1 VTHPRLRVLVVV
13 AALLIGASSTNVAHQ
28 SQLSSDDLNWMP
40 PGSGALPDA
49 LTEALAASPYA
60 FFRFVNRAWASRVCA
75 ALADDVRSLP
85 PVRLH
90 GDAHIEQ
97 YAVTATDYGL
107 DDFDD
112 TAEGPPVID
121 IVRFLGSLRLTAR
134 ERGWTGHFNQ
144 LSAAFLRG
152 YRAGLMRPARGS
164 DATLAPSSPGH
175 GGRPR
180 PVPRVVERLR
190 QRKIP
195 DQVEFLAWADAL
207 MKPVTPAVERATRR
221 AFDLLA
227 SRMAT
232 SAQPRPP
239 GYFKIK
245 RFGRVYLGIGSRRLP
260 KLLIRVEGPSSASND
275 DVILEAKEPANLA
288 GIECLQPA
296 QQSDAVRI
304 VAGAE
309 QIGRLKHDVLSLV
322 PSLMERD
329 GGGHHW
335 WIHDWTPSYVE
346 VSIDD
351 LKSVT
356 ELSELAEDA
365 GRQLGSASLSQSGTV
380 GRQRRERESSAIG
393 RLDARLRKVTIRLTD
408 ELLEG
413 WQAFRHRSGRN

>member
-1 VTHPRLRVLVVV
+1 MTHSRLRVLAVI
-13 AALLIGASSTNVAHQ
+13 AALLIGAWSDNVAQ
-28 SQLSSDDLNWMP
+28 TPLPGDDLHWLP
-40 PGSGALPDA
+40 PGSDALPDVLTQA
-49 LTEALAASPYA
+49 LEASPYA

-97 YAVTATDYGL
+97 DAVTATDYGL
-107 DDFDD
+107 DEFDD
-112 TAEGPPVID
+112 PAEGPSVID
-121 IVRFLGSLRLTAR
+121 IVRFLGSVRLAAR
-134 ERGWTGHFNQ
+134 ERGWTGHFNR

-152 YRAGLMRPARGS
+152 YRAGLLMPVRDS
-164 DATLAPSSPGH
+164 DVTLPSSSPGH
-175 GGRPR
+175 RGDRHA
-180 PVPRVVERLR
+180 VPRVVERLR

-207 MKPVTPAVERATRR
+207 MKPVPPPVERATRR

-232 SAQPRPP
+232 SAEPKPS
-239 GYFKIK
+239 GYFKI
-245 RFGRVYLGIGSRRLP
+245 RRLGRVYLGIGSRRLP
-260 KLLIRVEGPSSASND
+260 KLLIRVEGPSPASSD

-296 QQSDAVRI
+296 RQSDAVRI
-304 VAGAE
+304 VTGTE

-329 GGGHHW
+329 DAGHHW

-351 LKSVT
+351 LKSVS

-380 GRQRRERESSAIG
+380 GRERRERASTTIG
-393 RLDARLRKVTIRLTD
+393 RLEARLRKVTIRLTD

-413 WQAFRHRSGRN
+413 WEAFRRRSGRG